1 MKNFHRIVLTYLA
14 FLLMSIGFVKANNAD
29 ALVGFWKTGEGNAV
43 VQIYKQGDT
52 YFGKIVWLK
61 EPIDPTTGKPKID
74 GKNEDPS
81 LKGRPLLSMINLRD
95 FKFIKTNHWE
105 DGKIYDPK
113 SGEDYSCKLTMT
125 DNNTLEVRGYV
136 GISLFGRTDT
146 WKRQQVK

>member
-1 MKNFHRIVLTYLA
+1 MKNFHRIGLTYLA
-14 FLLMSIGFVKANNAD
+14 SLFFCIGFVKANEAD
-29 ALVGFWKTGEGNAV
+29 ALIGFWKTGEGNAV
-43 VQIYKQGDT
+43 VQIYKQGDA

-61 EPIDPTTGKPKID
+61 EPIDPATGKPKID
-74 GKNEDPS
+74 GKNEDQS
-81 LKGRPLLSMINLRD
+81 LKGRPLLSMINLRN

-113 SGEDYSCKLTMT
+113 TGEDYSCKLTMI
-125 DNNTLEVRGYV
+125 DKNTLEVRGYV